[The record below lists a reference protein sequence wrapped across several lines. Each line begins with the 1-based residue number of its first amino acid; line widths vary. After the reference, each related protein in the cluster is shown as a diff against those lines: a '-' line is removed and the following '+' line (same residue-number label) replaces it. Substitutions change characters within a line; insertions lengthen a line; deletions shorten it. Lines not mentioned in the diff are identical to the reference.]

1 MTEIPRQNPMNPLSA
16 RLPDWRTM
24 LLLARSAPRCGAQ
37 TRAGSPCR
45 SPAMSNGR
53 CRLHGG
59 LSTGPTSPEGL
70 ARLAQA
76 RTVHG
81 GYGAEMRAFR
91 AMVRELRD
99 DARRLRT
106 ERS

>member
-1 MTEIPRQNPMNPLSA
+1 MNPPSA
-16 RLPDWRTM
+16 RLPDWRMM
-24 LLLARSAPRCGAQ
+24 LLLARSAPRCGAR
-37 TRAGSPCR
+37 TRAGTPCR
-45 SPAMSNGR
+45 SPAMGNGR

-59 LSTGPTSPEGL
+59 LSTGPRTPEGL

-81 GYGAEMRAFR
+81 GYGAEMRTFR

-99 DARRLRT
+99 EARRLRT
-106 ERS
+106 ER

>member
-1 MTEIPRQNPMNPLSA
+1 MNPPSA

-24 LLLARSAPRCGAQ
+24 LLLARSAPRCGAR
-37 TRAGSPCR
+37 TRAGTSCR
-45 SPAMSNGR
+45 SPAMGNGR

-76 RTVHG
+76 RTEHG
-81 GYGAEMRAFR
+81 GYGAEMRTFR
-91 AMVRELRD
+91 DLVRELRD

-106 ERS
+106 ERF

>member
-1 MTEIPRQNPMNPLSA
+1 M
-16 RLPDWRTM
+16 
-24 LLLARSAPRCGAQ
+24 G
-37 TRAGSPCR
+37 
-45 SPAMSNGR
+45 NGR

-70 ARLAQA
+70 ARLARA

-99 DARRLRT
+99 EARRLRT
-106 ERS
+106 ERF

>member
-1 MTEIPRQNPMNPLSA
+1 MN
-16 RLPDWRTM
+16 RLPDWRVTM
-24 LLLARSAPRCGAQ
+24 PLAHACARCGAL
-37 TRAGSPCR
+37 TRAGQRCQGA
-45 SPAMSNGR
+45 AMSNGR

-81 GYGAEMRAFR
+81 GYGAEMRTFR
-91 AMVRELRD
+91 ELVREMRE
-99 DARRLRT
+99 DAQRLRA
-106 ERS
+106 ERF